1 MTKIFQHRSKY
12 EFNKH
17 STFHS
22 YCTKFIV
29 NEVLSAFSYKTMQ
42 L

>member
-1 MTKIFQHRSKY
+1 MMNIFQQKSKY

-17 STFHS
+17 SPFHS
-22 YCTKFIV
+22 YCTKFNV
-29 NEVLSAFSYKTMQ
+29 NEVLSAFSYKTTQ